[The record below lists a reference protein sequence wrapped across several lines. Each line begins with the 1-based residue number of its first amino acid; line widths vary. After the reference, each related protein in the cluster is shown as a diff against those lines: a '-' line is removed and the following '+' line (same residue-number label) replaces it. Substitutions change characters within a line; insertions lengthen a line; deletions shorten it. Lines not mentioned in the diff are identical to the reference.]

1 MEPDGDGTLA
11 AAAATSAARQ
21 LDQGGDERQ
30 EQLTEAAGPAVP
42 EQAERGFPKFLLLP
56 PEIQNMVWNEALD
69 IVPRVHILVSR
80 DRHLAPDA
88 LQGQALQDAAD
99 VDKLENHPGLQDEMN
114 TLVAAC
120 QALGERHSFGWSVPG
135 CTKYRPSFDTISST
149 LSQVCA
155 ESRRVFQEYR
165 ERRTMTRLM
174 KWSKLSVDERDSIF
188 CFRHKTNDM
197 HPTRTT
203 AWLLATTPRLAPT
216 KLAIELTLHPNNRTF
231 RGQPAYVPTQL
242 PVWLRMA
249 LRWGRETR
257 EEKASGKQTSIKP
270 PAEAQAINLEN
281 LTTLF
286 LVTHGT
292 WYRQHQDGVPTDE
305 VDVAPRTIPE
315 SHCNGMARGIETEY
329 YMLDPDNKEMLKH
342 WEVPSHVLGAV
353 KKLEAAVDD
362 CRVKLMLMVAIP
374 SASVWSFRAM
384 SQTLSHLM

>member
-21 LDQGGDERQ
+21 LDQGDDERQ

-149 LSQVCA
+149 LSQVCT

-174 KWSKLSVDERDSIF
+174 KWSKLSVDERDSISAF
-188 CFRHKTNDM
+188 ATRRTPGIQQRQQPRGSWRRRRDS
-197 HPTRTT
+197 HPRSWPSSSRFTQT
-203 AWLLATTPRLAPT
+203 
-216 KLAIELTLHPNNRTF
+216 IEPSEGSLPTF
-231 RGQPAYVPTQL
+231 RL
-242 PVWLRMA
+242 
-249 LRWGRETR
+249 
-257 EEKASGKQTSIKP
+257 
-270 PAEAQAINLEN
+270 N
-281 LTTLF
+281 
-286 LVTHGT
+286 
-292 WYRQHQDGVPTDE
+292 
-305 VDVAPRTIPE
+305 
-315 SHCNGMARGIETEY
+315 
-329 YMLDPDNKEMLKH
+329 
-342 WEVPSHVLGAV
+342 
-353 KKLEAAVDD
+353 
-362 CRVKLMLMVAIP
+362 CRCG
-374 SASVWSFRAM
+374 
-384 SQTLSHLM
+384 